1 MVLSDPD
8 FIITD
13 KQITTISTQR
23 RWIHQTQPQIPGI
36 SEEERQRRRE
46 SNKLSTRINFI
57 GWILEVELPNWDSPR
72 AISNTFSLP
81 PPCNFPVNF
90 VGWIFEVEMSN
101 WDNPWTKL
109 NIQYLFIVTTLQL
122 SGQLCWVDSWGGSL
136 FWPIQAMVIHIYQW
150 NVWPSIT
157 HVYYICRC
165 QEYQIQ
171 NTWAGPGCPLNLGTN
186 FSTDE
191 SQVWHFRK
199 ASYMLSSCWIFVCD
213 INDITLVLSTN
224 GFQSH
229 FFLN

>member
-1 MVLSDPD
+1 MVLSDPN

-57 GWILEVELPNWDSPR
+57 GWILEVVLPDWDSPR
-72 AISNTFSLP
+72 AI
-81 PPCNFPVNF
+81 
-90 VGWIFEVEMSN
+90 
-101 WDNPWTKL
+101 L
-109 NIQYLFIVTTLQL
+109 NIRYLFIATTLQL

-136 FWPIQAMVIHIYQW
+136 FWPIQTMVIHIYQW
-150 NVWPSIT
+150 NDWPSIT

-199 ASYMLSSCWIFVCD
+199 ACYMLSSCWIFVCD
-213 INDITLVLSTN
+213 INDITLALSTN

-229 FFLN
+229 FFWIKNQKRLDMR